1 MDIGVDFLNGTLGAT
16 YLSGSSHLV
25 LTTGTIASHVVLTLS
40 SLSLSLHRL
49 IGGIDLV
56 AFLGRNDTL
65 VEEALDALIRLL
77 GNLQSGLSLLQHVI
91 GTTNLL
97 LASTVLGLQ
106 FQGCSSILRTLG
118 LLHLGAHLR
127 GIQNGQR
134 IAHLDEVAF
143 FHANLQNTARHL
155 AGHSIL
161 THFHLTLNQFRITP
175 QGKETN
181 QGYDDND
188 CCKSEDC
195 IQDIVM
201 LCFC

>member
-1 MDIGVDFLNGTLGAT
+1 MDVGVDFLNGTLGAT
-16 YLSGSSHLV
+16 YLSGSGHLV
-25 LTTGTIASHVVLTLS
+25 LTTGTIAGHIVLALS
-40 SLSLSLHRL
+40 GLSLSFHRL
-49 IGGIDLV
+49 IGGIYLV
-56 AFLGRNDTL
+56 ALLGGNDTL

-77 GNLQSGLSLLQHVI
+77 GNLHSCLSLLHHVVS
-91 GTTNLL
+91 TTNLL
-97 LASTVLGLQ
+97 LAGTVLSLQ
-106 FQGCSSILRTLG
+106 FQGCSSILSTLG

-134 IAHLDEVAF
+134 VAHLDEVAL
-143 FHANLQNTARHL
+143 FHANLQNTAWHL

-188 CCKSEDC
+188 CCKSKDC
-195 IQDIVM
+195 IQNIIM